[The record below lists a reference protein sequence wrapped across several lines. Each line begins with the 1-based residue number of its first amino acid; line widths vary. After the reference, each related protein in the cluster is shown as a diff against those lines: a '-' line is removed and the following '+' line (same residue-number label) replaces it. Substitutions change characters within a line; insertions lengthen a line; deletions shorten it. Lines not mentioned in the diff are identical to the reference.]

1 MRIAKAKEKGY
12 THNGL
17 MYGFIPIYL
26 RHVGLHIDVVGKNK
40 IWDVLLAAIFLTI
53 DDLCSEG
60 GGFYVWEGEEL

>member
-1 MRIAKAKEKGY
+1 MKKTKAKEKGY

-26 RHVGLHIDVVGKNK
+26 KRVDLHIDVVGKNK
-40 IWDVLLAAIFLTI
+40 IWDVLLAIFLTI
-53 DDLCSEG
+53 DDLCSER